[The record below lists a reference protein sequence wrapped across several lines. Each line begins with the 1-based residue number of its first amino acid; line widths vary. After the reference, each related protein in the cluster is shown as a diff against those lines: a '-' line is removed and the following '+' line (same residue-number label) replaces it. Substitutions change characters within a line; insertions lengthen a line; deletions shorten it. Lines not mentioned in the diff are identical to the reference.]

1 MNAPCRKEDILST
14 IQALQALSKQTKAE
28 VYLVGGF
35 VRDLLRN
42 KNNTDFDVVVRNLPM
57 NTIES
62 FLKKYGKVKRVNM
75 SVVNDLFGVSIMLF
89 RAFNDDMEAQISLPR
104 RGKLQIPAT
113 HNTLQQDARFRDFRL
128 NAMYL
133 PICYK
138 NRNEVIDNVGGK
150 SDIKKRIIRANG
162 SPKERIKESPIRM
175 MRAISLAARTNYR
188 IHPQLMEAITENASL
203 IENAPAEAVRSEFD
217 KVLLS
222 KRPSKYLK
230 LMLKV
235 GLLKYVAPEL
245 NDCVN
250 VGQDTQYHKYDV
262 FTHLIYAT
270 DNSERD
276 LVLRLAAL
284 LHDIGKPST
293 RKEYKRNSR
302 VTFHKHEVIS
312 VRLTKT
318 FLKRLRYPN
327 DISRQVLHLV
337 KYHMFH
343 YTRDWTDAAV
353 RKFIRKAGITEE
365 YMTEKMIS
373 KFPLFK
379 LRAAERLGNGLKSEA
394 VTDRQRDFE
403 ARILEVYNESK
414 ALEIKD
420 LDINGTVIMEIFNIR
435 PGIEVGNIL
444 KHLLEQVLETPN
456 LNNRRDLLKLTTEY
470 LHQRRE
476 EEKNGGPLHDMRRGD
491 REGSNLRG
499 LPRNKQR
506 KALS

>member
-1 MNAPCRKEDILST
+1 MST
-14 IQALQALSKQTKAE
+14 IQALQALQKQTKAE

-57 NTIES
+57 NAIES
-62 FLKKYGKVKRVNM
+62 FLKGYGRVKKVNM
-75 SVVNDLFGVSIMLF
+75 AVVNDLFGVSIMLF
-89 RAFNDDMEAQISLPR
+89 RAFDDDMEAQISLPR

-133 PICYK
+133 PVCYRGRK
-138 NRNEVIDNVGGK
+138 DIIDNVGGR
-150 SDIKKRIIRANG
+150 SDIKKRVIRANG

-188 IHPQLMEAITENASL
+188 IHPQLMEAITENVSL
-203 IENAPAEAVRSEFD
+203 IENAPVEAVRDEFN
-217 KVLLS
+217 KILLS

-270 DNSERD
+270 DNAQKD
-276 LVLRLAAL
+276 LTLRLAAL

-293 RKEYKRNSR
+293 RKEQKNGAGRR

-327 DISRQVLHLV
+327 DIARQVLHLV
-337 KYHMFH
+337 KFHMYH
-343 YTRDWTDAAV
+343 YTRDWTNAAV
-353 RKFIRKAGITEE
+353 RKFIRKAGLTEE
-365 YMTEKMIS
+365 YMTEKTIDD
-373 KFPLFK
+373 FPLFK
-379 LRAAERLGNGLKSEA
+379 LRAAERLGNGLKGEA

-403 ARILEVYNESK
+403 ARILEVYNESRV
-414 ALEIKD
+414 LEIRD
-420 LDINGTVIMEIFNIR
+420 LDINGSVIMETFNIR

-444 KHLLEQVLETPN
+444 KHLLERVLETPS
-456 LNNRRDLLKLTTEY
+456 LNNRLDLLKLTTEY
-470 LHQRRE
+470 IHQRRE
-476 EEKNGGPLHDMRRGD
+476 DGRAVHDMRGRD
-491 REGSNLRG
+491 RQGSDMRRLSKD
-499 LPRNKQR
+499 KQR

>member
-1 MNAPCRKEDILST
+1 MNT

-57 NTIES
+57 NAIES

-75 SVVNDLFGVSIMLF
+75 AVVNDHFGVSIMLF
-89 RAFNDDMEAQISLPR
+89 RAFDDDMEAQISLPR

-133 PICYK
+133 PITYR
-138 NRNEVIDNVGGK
+138 NRREVIDNVGGK

-188 IHPQLMEAITENASL
+188 IHPQLMDAITENAAL
-203 IENAPAEAVRSEFD
+203 IEDAPVEAVRNEFD

-250 VGQDTQYHKYDV
+250 VGQDKQYHKYDV

-284 LHDIGKPST
+284 LHDIGKPAT
-293 RKEYKRNSR
+293 RKEYRGR

-312 VRLTKT
+312 VRLTKN

-353 RKFIRKAGITEE
+353 RKFIRKAGIDKE
-365 YMTEKMIS
+365 YLTKKNIS

-379 LRAAERLGNGLKSEA
+379 LRSAERLGNGLKDEA

-403 ARILEVYNESK
+403 TRLLEVYNESK
-414 ALEIKD
+414 ALEVKD
-420 LDINGTVIMEIFNIR
+420 LEINGNVIMEIFNIR

-444 KHLLEQVLETPN
+444 KHLLEKVLETPN
-456 LNNRRDLLKLTTEY
+456 LNNRRDLLKMTTEY
-470 LHQRRE
+470 LHQKRE
-476 EEKNGGPLHDMRRGD
+476 EDKNGGTVHDMRSGD
-491 REGSNLRG
+491 REGSNMRR
-499 LPRNKQR
+499 LPGNKQR